1 MALGQFVEG
10 SVVVV
15 PFLSGNAVFEPA
27 KSQTARA
34 DHAPVEVRA
43 RQCPGVKDQVASG
56 DGQFRHDAVRCGA
69 EHGTGPGDVD
79 GVARFQDAA
88 AHHGFH
94 RITGTGADGNA
105 CGKAC
110 FHSVF
115 FTEMTDDVPRLYDAR
130 HEVFGN
136 AQNIELFLGPFFLT
150 TS

>member
-88 AHHGFH
+88 AIMDSIVSPAPAQMGMP
-94 RITGTGADGNA
+94 A
-105 CGKAC
+105 GKPVSIA
-110 FHSVF
+110 SSSQ
-115 FTEMTDDVPRLYDAR
+115 R
-130 HEVFGN
+130 
-136 AQNIELFLGPFFLT
+136 
-150 TS
+150 